1 MLENPCRDEALLS
14 LSQKL
19 VRQGYRFVTPT
30 PATHHRVLARKVGRA
45 ALSLTDVFGWSLPF
59 GADLIQRDLL
69 EDMRAAGVLDDSSV
83 AYRSRVRVSTVRDRV
98 YIHSAYPTSG
108 ADAVFLGPDS
118 YRFANLIADELEAR
132 PPAPNARIVDIGVGA
147 GVGAVTA
154 ASCCPSANIVGTDI
168 NPQALRL
175 TRVNAAAAGVSI
187 EAIETS
193 GLDGVFGTFDVVL
206 LNPPYLMDS
215 KARIY
220 RHGGA
225 MHGAQLPFD
234 LTVAALGKL
243 SPGGRLILYS
253 GTAIVEGHDGLRAA
267 LVQAAA
273 DNGVTLRYRE
283 IDPDVFSEE
292 LDTPLYATV
301 ERIALISAI
310 FTHQA

>member
-1 MLENPCRDEALLS
+1 MLEDPQGDAALLG
-14 LSQKL
+14 LLEKL

-30 PATHHRVLARKVGRA
+30 PATHHRVLSRNAGRTAR
-45 ALSLTDVFGWSLPF
+45 SLADVFGWSLPF
-59 GADLIQRDLL
+59 EAGLIERDMR
-69 EDMRAAGVLDDSSV
+69 EDMRAAGVLDGSPV
-83 AYRSRVRVSTVRDRV
+83 AHRSRVRVSTVRDKA
-98 YIHSAYPTSG
+98 YLHSAYPTSG

-132 PPAPNARIVDIGVGA
+132 PPAPNPRIVDIGVGA

-154 ASCCPSANIVGTDI
+154 ATCCSSATIFGTDV

-175 TRVNAAAAGVSI
+175 ARVNAAAAGFSI

-193 GLDGVFGTFDVVL
+193 GLDGVSGTFDVVL

-215 KARIY
+215 KARVY
-220 RHGGA
+220 RDGGA

-234 LTVAALGKL
+234 LTVAALGRL

-253 GTAIVEGHDGLRAA
+253 GTAIVEGHDGLKAA
-267 LVQAAA
+267 LVQAAQ
-273 DNGVTLRYRE
+273 DHGLTLRYRE

-292 LDTPLYATV
+292 LDTPLYAEI
-301 ERIALISAI
+301 ERIALISAV
-310 FTHQA
+310 FAHKV